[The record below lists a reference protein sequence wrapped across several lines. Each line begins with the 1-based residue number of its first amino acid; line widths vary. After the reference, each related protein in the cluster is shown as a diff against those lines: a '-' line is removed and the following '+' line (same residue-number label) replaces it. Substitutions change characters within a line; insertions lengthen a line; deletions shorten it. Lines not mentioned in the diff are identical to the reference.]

1 MYYFFLNDN
10 WSCSRKLIDL
20 AYTPFHAV
28 LKCGHLTSDVQ
39 VFPRPEPFI
48 IDEEIDPIPKA
59 INTGNIFYCF
69 LHQSVW
75 FLPFHFHLFSCI
87 VTVAPAF
94 SLKINHWS
102 CNFLVYAA
110 SGDENLI
117 LFQMCTCWKGWS
129 RAEALLKLSKPISR
143 DRDCG
148 RQPQTTF
155 HKYLHKINRGLK

>member
-59 INTGNIFYCF
+59 INTGNIFFIAFYIN
-69 LHQSVW
+69 
-75 FLPFHFHLFSCI
+75 LFD
-87 VTVAPAF
+87 F
-94 SLKINHWS
+94 
-102 CNFLVYAA
+102 Y
-110 SGDENLI
+110 
-117 LFQMCTCWKGWS
+117 LFTS
-129 RAEALLKLSKPISR
+129 ISF
-143 DRDCG
+143 
-148 RQPQTTF
+148 PV
-155 HKYLHKINRGLK
+155 

>member
-94 SLKINHWS
+94 SLWRSITDHVISWYMRLQGTKTSS
-102 CNFLVYAA
+102 CFRCVPA
-110 SGDENLI
+110 E
-117 LFQMCTCWKGWS
+117 
-129 RAEALLKLSKPISR
+129 RAGVEQR
-143 DRDCG
+143 H
-148 RQPQTTF
+148 F
-155 HKYLHKINRGLK
+155 